1 LEKSLRNL
9 LSLPAQTVER
19 LAPLLGALEGEPAP
33 LDGGLT
39 NHNFRAR
46 FGGREVVLRL
56 PGVRT
61 ELLGSNRAAEREAS
75 SRAAAV
81 GVAPALL
88 ASIDDP
94 PCLVFE
100 FVAGETMTAAR
111 LREPASIAAV
121 AAALRALH
129 GCEPIAASFD
139 SFRLVEDYAT
149 ATREHGGEVPA
160 AYGEAT
166 AAAAR
171 IEATLAVPYGRIGS
185 KRNSSVG
192 VLCHDDL
199 LAANFLLPADG
210 GIKLVD
216 WEYAGVGYRYFDLA
230 NFAVNNE
237 LEPAQEEAF
246 LAAYLERSPGPDEL
260 AALRLM
266 RIVSDFREAMWG
278 VVQRTVS
285 ELDVDFDAYAR
296 EHFDRLLAAV
306 RDPGFEPLLEEARAA
321 G

>member
-1 LEKSLRNL
+1 LENFLRKPL
-9 LSLPAQTVER
+9 ALTAETVER
-19 LAPLLGALEGEPAP
+19 LVPELGPLEGEPAP

-39 NHNFRAR
+39 NHNYRAR
-46 FGGREVVLRL
+46 FGGREVVVRL

-61 ELLGSNRAAEREAS
+61 ELLGSDRNAEREAS
-75 SRAAAV
+75 TRAATV

-88 ASIDDP
+88 ASIEDP

-100 FVAGETMTAAR
+100 FVAGETMSAER
-111 LREPASIAAV
+111 LRDPELVPAV

-129 GCEPIAASFD
+129 GCAPIVARFD
-139 SFRLVEDYAT
+139 SFRLVESYAR
-149 ATREHGGEVPA
+149 ATGEHGGDVPA
-160 AYGEAT
+160 AYEEAM
-166 AAAAR
+166 AASVR
-171 IEATLAVPYGRIGS
+171 IEAVLTSGGEAP
-185 KRNSSVG
+185 

-199 LAANFLLPADG
+199 LAANFLLTEG
-210 GIKLVD
+210 GQIKLVD
-216 WEYAGVGYRYFDLA
+216 WEYAGVGHRYFDLG

-237 LEPAQEEAF
+237 LGPEQEEAF
-246 LAAYLERSPGPDEL
+246 LAAYLEREPRPSEL

-266 RIVSDFREAMWG
+266 RVMSDFREAMWG

-285 ELDVDFDAYAR
+285 ELDFDFDAYAG

-306 RDPGFEPLLEEARAA
+306 RDPGFEPLLEEARAT